1 MAAKKNK
8 TSAQPK
14 VYINHDLRE
23 LMQTLDAAP
32 PPVKRKPGRP
42 VKHRADTAPVIL
54 HLYKSQIRWLDDYAA
69 EVASWNPENAHLS
82 RVEIVRGLLL
92 GLAEYAVDVD
102 LTLQDRTPIKSER
115 DLQHA
120 MARALKDKNAK

>member
-1 MAAKKNK
+1 MAAKKSK
-8 TSAQPK
+8 TSRETPG
-14 VYINHDLRE
+14 INEALKA
-23 LMQTLDAAP
+23 LMEQLDSEPAATGA
-32 PPVKRKPGRP
+32 RKPGRP

-69 EVASWNPENAHLS
+69 EVASWNPENARLS

-92 GLAEYAVDVD
+92 GLAEYAADVD
-102 LTLQDRTPIKSER
+102 LSLQGEAPIQSER

-120 MARALKDKNAK
+120 MAQALKAKNAK